1 MAREHNGI
9 LGQKPKSVTSG
20 HLKWHKGLC
29 ESKQIYIRFFFL
41 LLSWFWFGISEEL
54 HGWKMQFA
62 KQIDIACEKQIDNA
76 QPKKKLKEVS

>member
-29 ESKQIYIRFFFL
+29 ESKQIYIRFFFPTIIL
-41 LLSWFWFGISEEL
+41 VLVWY
-54 HGWKMQFA
+54 K
-62 KQIDIACEKQIDNA
+62 
-76 QPKKKLKEVS
+76 